1 MEPTTTPSQA
11 AIKAG
16 LVTGLILFVINF
28 LCYFINYELLAT
40 SWVGIL
46 SVVLYCGLIIFFGI
60 QYRKELGGFMSF
72 GTAFQFAFVS
82 LIIMLIITTLGTL
95 LLFLVLDPGLS
106 QRLADLTVKNTL
118 EMMDSFGAGDL
129 PAEQMDEMHRSFVE
143 AYTGWGQIR
152 GAGFLLVFYA
162 ILSLILAAII
172 KKKDKSLDY

>member
-95 LLFLVLDPGLS
+95 LLFLVLDPGLGPRS
-106 QRLADLTVKNTL
+106 
-118 EMMDSFGAGDL
+118 AGQL
-129 PAEQMDEMHRSFVE
+129 MVH
-143 AYTGWGQIR
+143 
-152 GAGFLLVFYA
+152 
-162 ILSLILAAII
+162 
-172 KKKDKSLDY
+172 